1 MWVES
6 FANRPDEGET
16 AMEPL
21 THFQKDLLP
30 NLLQALHLHTR
41 KRQNS
46 EADLAWG

>member
-21 THFQKDLLP
+21 THFQEDVLTDLL
-30 NLLQALHLHTR
+30 QSLHLYTR
-41 KRQNS
+41 NRQNS
-46 EADLAWG
+46 EADLV